1 MGQLRMMPMS
11 TNHPRMRSSRATRCG
26 VVGVLVRLVLVLVLV
41 AGPAVFGKDQPRY
54 AIGTVVCNAGGN
66 VRDYKKHHPKLLLSR
81 AEWWLRS
88 LKRAQRPHRNID
100 HIVITMGFDAA
111 NDFKTAPWDRVIDVP
126 MHSIVFNPRREGDF
140 RNHTSM
146 YVNNNHVQKRPDGVC
161 TSLKLVAWRQTDY
174 AAILLSDSD
183 VCFTRAFNAFRC
195 APCF

>member
-1 MGQLRMMPMS
+1 MS
-11 TNHPRMRSSRATRCG
+11 AEHRSRGTAVG
-26 VVGVLVRLVLVLVLV
+26 VVGVVVRLVFVLVLF
-41 AGPAVFGKDQPRY
+41 ARHAVIGKEEPRY

-66 VRDYKKHHPKLLLSR
+66 VRDYKRHNPRLHLSR

-88 LKRAQRPHRNID
+88 LKRSTRHHPNID
-100 HIVITMGFDAA
+100 HIVVTMGFDAE
-111 NDFKTAPWDRVIDVP
+111 NDFKNAPWDRVIDVP
-126 MHSIVFNPRREGDF
+126 MHSIMFETRREGDF

-146 YVNNNHVQKRPDGVC
+146 FVNNNHVQKRPDGVC
-161 TSLKLVAWRQTDY
+161 TSLKLVAWRQTEY